1 MRNTIIEKAQE
12 LGTLIADSPERER
25 LTAAGDAMN
34 NDGEATSLLRTY
46 NENKKT
52 ATENLRGK
60 DPSKEDLENYR
71 KYVQDEFEKI
81 AGNKLIA
88 EYIEA
93 SKEFDLMVQQ
103 VNAVLSYFI
112 TGQEQETAE
121 GGCSGN
127 CSSCSSCH

>member
-12 LGTLIADSPERER
+12 LGTLIADSAESARV
-25 LTAAGDAMN
+25 TAAAEAMN
-34 NDGEATSLLRTY
+34 NDEEATNLLRTY
-46 NENKKT
+46 NENRKT

-71 KYVQDEFEKI
+71 NYVQEEFEKI

-112 TGQEQETAE
+112 TGQEQETGE

-127 CSSCSSCH
+127 CAGCSSCH